1 MKWTSGR
8 LYRNRKLLLTVSG
21 LLIPLLL
28 SAFLIGE
35 KTFVTS
41 VIHGFFYSPFWALS
55 NKVTSLVHVYQNNT
69 DLQAQIVRL
78 RFEER
83 RSQLDREEN
92 SRFREMLQ
100 LLPRDDYRIIPADV
114 VAYDQGRRLS
124 TAVIRAGTELERF
137 RAVVDEHGIVGKISS
152 SSGRVAAVSLLVG
165 PNCRVAA
172 RDTRTQALGIVK
184 WYSGRGLYFDDV
196 SLDADV
202 EQGDTLVSSGL
213 GGVFP
218 EGINIG
224 VVDTI
229 ETTSSAFFMQIR
241 VAPFVDFGA
250 LDVVMVMEPL
260 EATTGGF

>member
-21 LLIPLLL
+21 LVIPLLL
-28 SAFLIGE
+28 SALLLGE

-41 VIHGFFYSPFWALS
+41 LIHGVFYSPFWALS
-55 NKVTSLVHVYQNNT
+55 NKVTSLLHVYKDNV

-78 RFEER
+78 KFQER
-83 RSQLDREEN
+83 RNELDRIEN
-92 SRFREMLQ
+92 KRYRDMLL
-100 LLPRDDYRIIPADV
+100 LLPRDGYRMIPADV

-124 TAVIRAGTELERF
+124 TAVIKASEEMERF
-137 RAVVDEHGIVGKISS
+137 RAVVDENGIVGKISS
-152 SSGRVAAVSLLVG
+152 TSGTTATVSLLVG

-172 RDTRTQALGIVK
+172 RDVRTQALGIVK

-196 SLDADV
+196 ALDADV

-218 EGINIG
+218 EGIYIG

-229 ETTSSAFFMQIR
+229 ETSSSAFFKQIR
-241 VAPFVDFGA
+241 IDPFVDFGS
-250 LDVVMVMEPL
+250 LDVVMVMEPV
-260 EATTGGF
+260 EATPGGF

>member
-21 LLIPLLL
+21 LVIPLLL

-41 VIHGFFYSPFWALS
+41 VIHGVFYSPFWALS
-55 NKVTSLVHVYQNNT
+55 NKVTSLVHVYDNNV
-69 DLQAQIVRL
+69 DLQSQLVRL
-78 RFEER
+78 KFEEK
-83 RSQLDREEN
+83 RSEFERKEN
-92 SRFREMLQ
+92 ARYREMLL
-100 LLPRDDYRIIPADV
+100 LLPRDGYRIVPADV

-124 TAVIRAGTELERF
+124 TAVIRASEDLERF
-137 RAVVDEHGIVGKISS
+137 RAVVDENGIVGKISS
-152 SSGRVAAVSLLVG
+152 SSGRVATVSLLVG

-184 WYSGRGLYFDDV
+184 WYSGRGLYLDDV

-224 VVDTI
+224 VVDTL

-241 VAPFVDFGA
+241 VTPFVDFGA
-250 LDVVMVMEPL
+250 LDVVMVMDPL
-260 EATTGGF
+260 EEPVGGF

>member
-8 LYRNRKLLLTVSG
+8 LYRNRKLLLTISG
-21 LLIPLLL
+21 LVIPLLL

-41 VIHGFFYSPFWALS
+41 VIHSVFYSPFWALS
-55 NKVTSLVHVYQNNT
+55 NKVTSLLHVYKDNV
-69 DLQAQIVRL
+69 DLQSQIVRL
-78 RFEER
+78 KFDER
-83 RSQLDREEN
+83 RHELDRVEN
-92 SRFREMLQ
+92 DRYREML
-100 LLPRDDYRIIPADV
+100 LVLPRDNYRIIPADV

-124 TAVIRAGTELERF
+124 TAVIRAGEDISRF
-137 RAVVDEHGIVGKISS
+137 RAVVDEHGIVGKTSS
-152 SSGRVAAVSLLVG
+152 SSGRIATISLMVG

-196 SLDADV
+196 SLDADI
-202 EQGDTLVSSGL
+202 ERGDTLVSSGL

-224 VVDTI
+224 IVDTI
-229 ETTSSAFFMQIR
+229 ETSSSAFFKQIR
-241 VAPFVDFGA
+241 VAPFVNFGA

-260 EATTGGF
+260 EATDRGY

>member
-1 MKWTSGR
+1 MKWTTGR

-41 VIHGFFYSPFWALS
+41 IIQGFFYSPFWALS
-55 NKVTSLVHVYQNNT
+55 NKVTSLLNVYEANVN
-69 DLQAQIVRL
+69 LQAEIVRL
-78 RFEER
+78 KFEEKR
-83 RSQLDREEN
+83 TELDRVEN
-92 SRFREMLQ
+92 ERFREMLSM
-100 LLPRDDYRIIPADV
+100 LPRDGYRIIPADV
-114 VAYDQGRRLS
+114 VAFDQGRRLS
-124 TAVIRAGTELERF
+124 TAVIRAGEELKRF
-137 RAVVDEHGIVGKISS
+137 RAVVDEHGIVGKTSS
-152 SSGRVAAVSLLVG
+152 SSGQIATISLLVG
-165 PNCRVAA
+165 PNCRVAG
-172 RDTRTQALGIVK
+172 RDSRSQALGIVK

-202 EQGDTLVSSGL
+202 EQGDTIVSSGL

-229 ETTSSAFFMQIR
+229 EVSSSAFFKQIR
-241 VAPFVDFGA
+241 VKPFVDFGA
-250 LDVVMVMEPL
+250 LDVVIIMEPL
-260 EATTGGF
+260 EVTTGGF